1 MSWVML
7 IVCDTNT
14 FRIKVC
20 VHANDPTPWPQSWS
34 LTVVYEDDEK
44 PILYFA
50 LRVHVG
56 EEESRK
62 SGFCKITSWLR
73 ACILDWIRKCFIIV
87 LDWVSR
93 VLDWVSRVLDWVSRL
108 GSRLCRCLGFS
119 FCKWFQNFWTQFPGF
134 SNEPFDADHP
144 LADLSNVIHH
154 QRQMDLICCV
164 PVTRL

>member
-1 MSWVML
+1 MSWVKL
-7 IVCDTNT
+7 KVCDTNT
-14 FRIKVC
+14 FRIKTC
-20 VHANDPTPWPQSWS
+20 VHANDPTPWSQSWS
-34 LTVVYEDDEK
+34 LTAVYEDDEK

-56 EEESRK
+56 WEESTK
-62 SGFCKITSWLR
+62 SVFCKITSWLS
-73 ACILDWIRKCFIIV
+73 ACILDWFFRIWNGFFIV
-87 LDWVSR
+87 LDWNSG
-93 VLDWVSRVLDWVSRL
+93 VLDWVFRL
-108 GSRLCRCLGFS
+108 GSRLCRGLGFS
-119 FCKWFQNFWTQFPGF
+119 FCKWFQQFWTQFPGF